1 VGPDEPN
8 SHQDRWIDIAYRQE
22 NAAIVI
28 VECKSGVLSKGSKP
42 AEQFFC
48 KAVELARKHP
58 SMNWIAVY
66 ACFRSPGD
74 EAMGASADANLTKK
88 IILVDETRCPFLAG
102 VFAIVREADHEQCDA
117 LTQALKSQAVISL
130 SAPKLLRRHSLR
142 RSS

>member
-1 VGPDEPN
+1 MN

-22 NAAIVI
+22 DKAMWLLNARAVFRRRA
-28 VECKSGVLSKGSKP
+28 VDQRNNSSAKP
-42 AEQFFC
+42 SS
-48 KAVELARKHP
+48 LAGKHP
-58 SMNWIAVY
+58 TFKWIAVY